1 MRRFINR
8 LLRRGTIENTAKLI
22 NKTIKI
28 STQSYTEAERLVVE
42 GNRLEDTGH
51 LEKAKICYQAA
62 LELCPD
68 FARAWLNIGNI
79 QAAQKQFD
87 EAVNSY
93 RQALQLEANYG
104 AAHANLGQIYLNR
117 KDYLN
122 AAEHYSA
129 ATRMLPNSA
138 DAWVGV
144 GCAMEELQRHPEA
157 LEAYHKALAIQP
169 GFLGAKL
176 NLGRLLAI
184 LKRPDEAL
192 EHIQE
197 ALSSQPNSV
206 LGHFLFGK
214 VLSDMG
220 FALDAVDQIQQAL
233 KLEIAA
239 DHNMA
244 SLMLFNMNYLPDY
257 PADALFFAHL
267 NYGQQF
273 CSDLY
278 PKNPQYSNPPEPARI
293 LKIGYIS
300 GDFRGHP
307 VSRFVEP
314 LFAKH
319 DRIHFEIHGFHNH
332 HLIDSITIRLKELV
346 DFWHPIHNMEDA
358 DVAQQIRGLGIDILV
373 DLSGHTEFH
382 RLPLF
387 AHKPA
392 PVQATWLG
400 YLATT
405 GLATMDYRICD
416 IYTDPPGLTERFHTE
431 QLARLPDC
439 QWCYAPYVDLS
450 PIGELPLLRKGYLTL
465 GSFNNPS
472 KLNERVLELWAD
484 VLNAIPAS
492 RLQIAAVAPGR
503 AQQRILSILER
514 AGVELERIQFTPRL
528 PYRDYLASITEVD
541 IALDPFPYNG
551 GTTSIDTLIMGVP
564 VVTLAGD
571 RSIARGG
578 VSLLS
583 NLGLT
588 ELIAATPQDYVNIVR
603 QLADDPARLA
613 TLRSHLREWVQASPL
628 MDQERFTRN
637 LEALYQQMWHTW
649 CDTQRPHP
657 AAPRLAG

>member
-1 MRRFINR
+1 MKNFLSF
-8 LLRRGTIENTAKLI
+8 LLGY
-22 NKTIKI
+22 NKSKQDTTSSPDKI
-28 STQSYTEAERLVVE
+28 ISSQSHGERLIIE
-42 GNRLEDTGH
+42 GNELEDAGD
-51 LEKAKICYQAA
+51 LEQAEQRYRAA
-62 LELCPD
+62 LQTYPD
-68 FARAWLNIGNI
+68 FPKAYLNLGNI
-79 QAAQKQFD
+79 QVTQGHFED
-87 EAVNSY
+87 AVSSY
-93 RQALQLEANYG
+93 REALRLKPGYG

-122 AAEHYSA
+122 AAEHYTA
-129 ATRMLPNSA
+129 ATRVLPNSA

-157 LEAYHKALAIQP
+157 LDAYHKALELRP
-169 GFLGAKL
+169 DFLGAKL
-176 NLGRLLAI
+176 NLGRLLAF

-192 EHIQE
+192 EYIQA
-197 ALSSQPNSV
+197 ALSSLPNSA
-206 LGHFLFGK
+206 LGHFLLGK
-214 VLSDMG
+214 ILSDMG
-220 FALDAVDQIQQAL
+220 FASEAVNQIQQAL
-233 KLEIAA
+233 KLEIVA

-244 SLMLFNMNYLPDY
+244 SMMLFNMNYLPDY
-257 PADALFFAHL
+257 PVDALFSAHL

-273 CSDLY
+273 CADLY
-278 PKNPQYSNPPEPARI
+278 PKNPQYPNPPEPARI

-307 VSRFVEP
+307 VSRFVES
-314 LFAKH
+314 LFARH
-319 DRIHFEIHGFHNH
+319 DRTHFEIHGFYNH
-332 HLIDSITIRLKELV
+332 HLTDSVTIHLKELT
-346 DFWHPIHNMEDA
+346 DFWHQIYNIEDIY
-358 DVAQQIRGLGIDILV
+358 VSRKIRELGIDILV

-382 RLPLF
+382 RLLLF
-387 AHKPA
+387 AYKPA

-416 IYTDPPGLTERFHTE
+416 IYTDPIGLTERFHTE

-450 PIGELPLLRKGYLTL
+450 PIGELPLLHNSNLTL

-472 KLNERVLELWAD
+472 KLNDRVLEVWGKI
-484 VLNAIPAS
+484 LNTIPKS
-492 RLQIAAVAPGR
+492 RLQIAAVSPGR

-514 AGVELERIQFTPRL
+514 AGVKLERVEFIPRL

-588 ELIAATPQDYVNIVR
+588 ELIAATPQDYVDIVR

-613 TLRSHLREWVQASPL
+613 ALRSSLRDRVQSSPL
-628 MDQERFTRN
+628 MDGERFTRN
-637 LEALYQQMWHTW
+637 LEALYRQMWQTW
-649 CDTQRPHP
+649 CDTQHP
-657 AAPRLAG
+657 NPTASRLAG